1 MIAAEFK
8 TACKLAFDKTTDLS
22 SENDDS
28 FCGFG
33 LLGFKPIMA
42 TIHQAAKVIR
52 YQCLQ
57 FDGGI
62 DNDNLHECR
71 VAFRKSVIV
80 IG

>member
-8 TACKLAFDKTTDLS
+8 TACKLAFDRAVDLS

-42 TIHQAAKVIR
+42 TIQQAAKVSR
-52 YQCLQ
+52 
-57 FDGGI
+57 
-62 DNDNLHECR
+62 
-71 VAFRKSVIV
+71 
-80 IG
+80 